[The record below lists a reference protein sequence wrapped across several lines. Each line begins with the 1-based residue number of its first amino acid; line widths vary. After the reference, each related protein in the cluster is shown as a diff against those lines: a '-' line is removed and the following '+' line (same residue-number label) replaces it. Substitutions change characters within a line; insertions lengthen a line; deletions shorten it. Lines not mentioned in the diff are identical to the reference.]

1 MNASIAVWVAGLF
14 SCVAHGSFTVPMK
27 GESANKVD
35 IDPFVFQT
43 YKTAMSLFT
52 SLILLLVI
60 YLFDDGII
68 ELSLCLGICSGFL
81 WVTGGT
87 CGILA
92 VRTIGIAQA
101 VGIWS
106 CVLILTSFF
115 WSTLVFHD
123 DKINSILLAGLS
135 LLFIIVSIVGMS
147 VASNSDKEHTD
158 EIIPE
163 DNEEAVEET
172 DCLDDED
179 ISINSTENNKS
190 SMQQPLLDSN
200 ENGLHNEDNDRR
212 AIENDVYT
220 VCCGKFTIQ
229 KTRLFGIMGAV
240 MNGLLS
246 GASLVPVEL
255 VSNPEQKGLH
265 YVISFAFGA
274 SICCIFFWILRF
286 LFILSIETSSSI
298 SITDAINKSYKEL
311 PSFHLKEML
320 IPGCTSGLLWS
331 TGNIGN
337 ILAVSYLGDFVGLS
351 LTQLSLI
358 VNGLWGI
365 FYYKEIREKHKIQL
379 WFISAGLLSLSV
391 FILSQLDGLQIKL
404 HPAGSTSS
412 TDKVG
417 SVPPLSDM

>member
-1 MNASIAVWVAGLF
+1 
-14 SCVAHGSFTVPMK
+14 
-27 GESANKVD
+27 
-35 IDPFVFQT
+35 
-43 YKTAMSLFT
+43 MSLFT

-60 YLFDDGII
+60 YLFDDGTI
-68 ELSLCLGICSGFL
+68 ELSLYLGICSGFL

-106 CVLILTSFF
+106 CVLIMTSFF

-179 ISINSTENNKS
+179 NSINSTENNKS

-200 ENGLHNEDNDRR
+200 ENDLNNEDNDRR

-220 VCCGKFTIQ
+220 VLCCGKFTIQ
-229 KTRLFGIMGAV
+229 KTRFFGIMGAV

-255 VSNPEQKGLH
+255 VSNPDQKGLH

-286 LFILSIETSSSI
+286 LFILSTEISSSI

-391 FILSQLDGLQIKL
+391 LILSQLDGLQIKL

-412 TDKVG
+412 TDKIG
-417 SVPPLSDM
+417 SVPPFSDM